1 MQISVELQE
10 NTRFY
15 TKNYYVFSSDALW
28 RSLFFFYT
36 SEKKGEREMKKPYQK
51 PEVTIVEPGTS
62 KYNEILEKLE
72 SQQQS
77 DQRKP

>member
-1 MQISVELQE
+1 
-10 NTRFY
+10 
-15 TKNYYVFSSDALW
+15 
-28 RSLFFFYT
+28 
-36 SEKKGEREMKKPYQK
+36 MKKPYQK

-77 DQRKP
+77 NQRKP